1 MENNN
6 NTKQTQV
13 LVLGTY
19 HFGKGG
25 KHAVNM
31 KIADVMTDKK
41 QQEIKEVV
49 DKLAAFNPNKIAVE
63 QHAASFEELNSL
75 YSDHC
80 LKKNNINSDIIA
92 HRHEII
98 QLGFRL
104 AAQLNHS
111 KIYPI
116 DFPVSLPFELA
127 MEYAEKNLPELYQKF
142 NQEIMDITKEAD
154 ELQKNETVGDI
165 LKYYNNPERIS
176 NEHSNLYL
184 YPTQIG
190 AGENYYG
197 ADILTEWYKRNT
209 RIFAN
214 LQSISEPGDR
224 ILVIYGAGHCKILR
238 DFISSYNHMELIEA
252 MDYL

>member
-6 NTKQTQV
+6 NTRPTQV

-19 HFGKGG
+19 HFGKCGE
-25 KHAVNM
+25 HAINVQV
-31 KIADVMTDKK
+31 ADVLTDKK
-41 QQEIKEVV
+41 QQEIKAIV

-63 QHAASFEELNSL
+63 QHVASFEELNLL
-75 YSDHC
+75 YSEYC
-80 LKKNNINSDIIA
+80 LKNDNINSDKVA
-92 HRHEII
+92 YRNEVV

-104 AAQLNHS
+104 AAQLNHP

-116 DFPVSLPFELA
+116 DFPVSLPFEPA

-142 NQEIMDITKEAD
+142 NQKVMDITKETE
-154 ELQKNETVGDI
+154 ELQKNGTVGDI
-165 LKYYNNPERIS
+165 LKYYNNPKRIADG
-176 NEHSNLYL
+176 HSDLYL
-184 YPTQIG
+184 YQTQIG

-197 ADILTEWYKRNT
+197 ADVLTEWYKRNI

-238 DFISSYNHMELIEA
+238 DFISSYNHMELIEI